1 MAARNNR
8 PRMGFPKPEQG
19 AAAQEERDMWERVK
33 VDMMRANGLKKQSDE
48 LEKQL
53 VQMKARIGG
62 DWKSRYKF
70 DDLSHFA
77 FCTSHE
83 AYCGLHDINHGP
95 YLTMLFPLSRYS
107 AIPLLRYPFRQLV

>member
-53 VQMKARIGG
+53 IQMKARIGG
-62 DWKSRYKF
+62 DWKSRF
-70 DDLSHFA
+70 
-77 FCTSHE
+77 
-83 AYCGLHDINHGP
+83 
-95 YLTMLFPLSRYS
+95 
-107 AIPLLRYPFRQLV
+107 